1 MSDSKGYAVN
11 DLVWAK
17 MKGFSPWPG
26 RIAVPPA
33 ELRRIAVKKSNP
45 VQCIF
50 FFGSNNYAWIEE
62 TQIKPYV
69 EFKDKLLNL
78 CKTAQFKDAVRQIED
93 FMVNPEKYQS
103 LFTGENEAA
112 NRPDPDAEF
121 NKLRE
126 GGSAS
131 GTEESGEAEHS
142 PSVNNTTTPA
152 ALESVEELGSTPLSV
167 KKTSAKK
174 KVRASLPIKLNVD
187 KVVTS
192 PAKMR
197 APGGKAKAA
206 TTLLLDD
213 ETSPSATPKRKKKLG
228 NDSATDLASLVID
241 SYSSS
246 IRRNAPIAHLLN
258 RPTVARPATPEID
271 MSSVSDAVQSRN
283 IKASDLKFG
292 FLGLGIMGCGIVK
305 NLIKSGH
312 SVVVWNRTAS
322 KCRKF
327 ADVGAVIADT
337 PSDVVEMTDVT
348 YSCVSDPQVAKDLVF
363 GNCGVMSATLSGK
376 GYVEMTGVDPETSQ
390 DIAEAIIS
398 KGGRY
403 LEAQL
408 QGSKNQAE
416 EGTLIILASGDRLL
430 FEDCQSCFE
439 AISRNSFF
447 LGDVGNAT
455 KMNLV
460 LQMISGISLTA
471 IAEGLALADRAGL
484 QQKDVLEVME
494 LTTMSSEMFQEK
506 GNAIIKGEFPT
517 HQALKHMQKDLK
529 LALSL
534 ADGLE
539 QSLPIA
545 AASNEVFKHAK
556 RLGYGSHDASA
567 VYVRARF

>member
-1 MSDSKGYAVN
+1 MSDTKGYAVN

-33 ELRRIAVKKSNP
+33 ELRRIPYKKNNP

-62 TQIKPYV
+62 SQIKPYL
-69 EFKDKLLNL
+69 EFKEKLVNS
-78 CKTAQFKDAVRQIED
+78 CKSALFKDAVRQIED
-93 FMVNPEKYQS
+93 FMVNPDKYQA

-126 GGSAS
+126 GGSVS
-131 GTEESGEAEHS
+131 GTEDSGEAENS
-142 PSVNNTTTPA
+142 PTVNNTSTPA
-152 ALESVEELGSTPLSV
+152 ALESVEGVDTPLTA
-167 KKTSAKK
+167 KKPAAKK

-187 KVVTS
+187 KVGASSSKVRS
-192 PAKMR
+192 L
-197 APGGKAKAA
+197 GGKSKAS
-206 TTLLLDD
+206 LLDD
-213 ETSPSATPKRKKKLG
+213 DTEPTTPKRKKKLLNDTG
-228 NDSATDLASLVID
+228 NLSALDIHD
-241 SYSSS
+241 YSSS
-246 IRRNAPIAHLLN
+246 VRRNDPISHLLN
-258 RPTVARPATPEID
+258 RPMTVARPATPEID
-271 MSSVSDAVQSRN
+271 MSCVSNTSQWRD
-283 IKASDLKFG
+283 ITASELKFG
-292 FLGLGIMGCGIVK
+292 FLGLGIIGCGIVK
-305 NLIKSGH
+305 NLIRSGH
-312 SVVVWNRTAS
+312 SVVVWNRTIS

-327 ADVGAVIADT
+327 EEVGAIVAAT
-337 PSDVVEMTDVT
+337 PCDVVEMTDVT
-348 YSCVSDPQVAKDLVF
+348 FSCVSDPQVVKDLVF
-363 GNCGVMSATLSGK
+363 GNCGVMSASLTGK

-403 LEAQL
+403 LESQV
-408 QGSKNQAE
+408 QGSKQQAE
-416 EGTLIILASGDRLL
+416 EGTLVILASGDRLL
-430 FEDCQSCFE
+430 FEECQSCFE
-439 AISRNSFF
+439 AISCNSFF

-460 LQMISGISLTA
+460 LQMISGITLTA

-484 QQKDVLEVME
+484 QQKDVMEVLG
-494 LTTMSSEMFQEK
+494 LTSMHSKMFEEK
-506 GNAIIKGEFPT
+506 GKAIINGEFPT
-517 HQALKHMQKDLK
+517 HHALKHMQKDLK

-539 QSLPIA
+539 QALPIA
-545 AASNEVFKHAK
+545 AASNEVYKHAK